1 MIKSL
6 QHPDTLALELA
17 QASRI
22 IDQFIKS
29 CSHDLRGPLASIQG
43 LVDVAR
49 RSEGDDLSQC
59 LDLILRCNS
68 KLMEMIGSL
77 EGYMIHSRKEIK
89 PETID
94 PEQMAAGVLDQYK
107 HLIAAHKIQVKLTV
121 DQPFPWVSDP
131 ESCTMIL
138 REIVS
143 NAIRFADDSKS
154 RKKILISIQCSAE
167 AVTMAVQ
174 DNGIGM
180 TEEHKKLL
188 YEPFFRGARQ
198 SRTGLGL
205 FLVRTLIDKL
215 GGSMSILSQE
225 EEGTTCRLTI
235 PNLILL

>member
-1 MIKSL
+1 MIKTL
-6 QHPDTLALELA
+6 QSPDTLALQLA
-17 QASRI
+17 QSSRI

-43 LVDVAR
+43 LVEVAR
-49 RSEGDDLSQC
+49 HSQGQDLTQC

-68 KLMEMIGSL
+68 KLMEMIASL
-77 EGYMIHSRKEIK
+77 EDYMIHSRKEVK
-89 PETID
+89 TETID
-94 PEQMAAGVLDQYK
+94 PEQLAAGVLDQYK
-107 HLIAAHKIQVKLTV
+107 HLIAANNIAVSLHV
-121 DQPFPWVSDP
+121 DQPYPWMSDP
-131 ESCTMIL
+131 DSCATIL

-143 NAIRFADDSKS
+143 NAIRFADDTKSK
-154 RKKILISIQCSAE
+154 KKILVSIQVSAE
-167 AVTMAVQ
+167 TVTIGVQ

-180 TEEHKKLL
+180 GDAHHRLL

-225 EEGTTCRLTI
+225 EQGTTCRLTI
-235 PNLILL
+235 PNLILS